1 MLEGEWNPPDGT
13 VLKARIRVYHS
24 KTNHSIFHPKMINA
38 TPTSSPLVRLS
49 NAYLVDPEDGSL
61 TTAPASVWI
70 DEKLGRIVHIAYDEE
85 ETFGSE
91 RRSLAS
97 FYAHNGL
104 GEGHEHVLESCRTI
118 DLDQAILSPGLID
131 VQINGCFGVD
141 FSDWP
146 SEDVLGRTAEEAYLD
161 GLEKA
166 ARDLT
171 CTGVTSFVP
180 TIIVSMR
187 VVTSRIN
194 MHHIDSN
201 IES

>member
-1 MLEGEWNPPDGT
+1 MSSKRSKLEN
-13 VLKARIRVYHS
+13 RVE
-24 KTNHSIFHPKMINA
+24 MINA
-38 TPTSSPLVRLS
+38 APLASPLVRLS

-61 TTAPASVWI
+61 TTATASVWI
-70 DEKLGRIVHIAYDEE
+70 DENSGRIVHIAYDEE
-85 ETFGSE
+85 DEVALNSG
-91 RRSLAS
+91 RRSLSS

-104 GEGHEHVLESCRTI
+104 AEGREHELETCRTV

-180 TIIVSMR
+180 TIIVS
-187 VVTSRIN
+187 SSP
-194 MHHIDSN
+194 HHMS
-201 IES
+201 

>member
-1 MLEGEWNPPDGT
+1 LRRFRNICL
-13 VLKARIRVYHS
+13 VKANENRRS
-24 KTNHSIFHPKMINA
+24 SNKMINA
-38 TPTSSPLVRLS
+38 APLASPLVRLS

-61 TTAPASVWI
+61 TTATASVWV
-70 DEKLGRIVHIAYDEE
+70 DENSGRIVHIAYDEDE
-85 ETFGSE
+85 EIAGNSE
-91 RRSLAS
+91 RRTLSS

-104 GEGHEHVLESCRTI
+104 AEGREHELETCRTI

-180 TIIVSMR
+180 TIIVSSSPQRM
-187 VVTSRIN
+187 SR
-194 MHHIDSN
+194 DPPGCDT
-201 IES
+201 